1 MEQVLERLLEQF
13 PTVPRRQVV
22 ELVDEELDSYEGEIL
37 DRDEVPTEVEESARE
52 RLVELT
58 ASRPDTAPDEDS
70 P

>member
-37 DRDEVPTEVEESARE
+37 DEEEVPSEVEESARE
-52 RLVELT
+52 RLAELT
-58 ASRPDTAPDEDS
+58 ASRPDTSSDEDS